1 MNDLIFISEI
11 HKRVRV
17 LASPQLRHMG
27 NLNCLFDSLINKLTE
42 VSIHKLVNGIIAMKG
57 TTQIGLV
64 TGPIDSG

>member
-1 MNDLIFISEI
+1 M
-11 HKRVRV
+11 
-17 LASPQLRHMG
+17 LASPQLQHMG